1 MPSVNRAAVTGQEYP
16 NEIYL
21 KTSREFY
28 SCRVCH
34 LRIYCRR
41 VSVTIRCNDCAICL
55 SLSLSLSLNL
65 REFTPH
71 LASNRATNDA
81 SRRRGFDRRGH
92 RIGIE
97 LKFQRVGELCTRT
110 WE

>member
-1 MPSVNRAAVTGQEYP
+1 MKY
-16 NEIYL
+16 
-21 KTSREFY
+21 TSKRPANFIP
-28 SCRVCH
+28 V
-34 LRIYCRR
+34 
-41 VSVTIRCNDCAICL
+41 VSVICAFIVAAYLLRSVATIVQSV
-55 SLSLSLSLNL
+55 SLSLSLSLC
-65 REFTPH
+65 
-71 LASNRATNDA
+71 NRATNDA